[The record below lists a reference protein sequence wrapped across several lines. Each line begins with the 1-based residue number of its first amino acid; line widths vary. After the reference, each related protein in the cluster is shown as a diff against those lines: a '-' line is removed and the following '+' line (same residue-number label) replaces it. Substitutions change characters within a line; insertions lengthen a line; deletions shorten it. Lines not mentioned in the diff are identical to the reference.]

1 MEQKIAWSLVLI
13 LVVTFS
19 LFLYSE
25 KNEKSNEFKPV
36 NYNRE
41 DTIKIDSNL
50 NQRKINSIS
59 LKI

>member
-25 KNEKSNEFKPV
+25 KNEKANEFKPV
-36 NYNRE
+36 RYNNA
-41 DTIKIDSNL
+41 DTTKIDSNS
-50 NQRKINSIS
+50 NQQKINSIS